1 MRYGTGVVLV
11 VVAGLLWSG
20 FGLAVRH
27 LDGAGAWAVVFWRSV
42 ALVPALMLFV
52 SWRSRGQAMRRVLA
66 TGWSGVVGG
75 LCLIA
80 ASLGGIYS
88 IQATTVANAVFLF
101 AAAPF
106 LTAVLGWALLGERVR
121 GATWASIALAA
132 VGIFIMVREG
142 LALGALDGNLAA
154 LGSALGFAGFT
165 VAIRSGRQGD
175 MMPTVV
181 LGGVFTMIAAAFVAP
196 AMGETLWVSTHDIIL
211 SMAMGACL
219 LATGMALYT
228 IGSRVIP
235 AAELPLLSIVEVLL
249 APVWVW
255 LFLGETASGGTVLGG
270 TILVSAVVL
279 NALSGMRGRAVVP
292 A

>member
-11 VVAGLLWSG
+11 LTAGLLWSG

-52 SWRSRGQAMRRVLA
+52 SWRSKGQAMRRVLA
-66 TGWSGVVGG
+66 TGRSGAIGG

-121 GATWASIALAA
+121 RSTWGAIALAA
-132 VGIFIMVREG
+132 AGIYVMVREG
-142 LALGALDGNLAA
+142 LALGAMDGNLAA
-154 LGSALGFAGFT
+154 LASALGFAGFT
-165 VAIRSGRQGD
+165 IAIRSGRQGD
-175 MMPTVV
+175 MVPTVV
-181 LGGVFTMIAAAFVAP
+181 LGGVFTMIAAALVAP
-196 AMGETLWVSTHDIIL
+196 MMGETLWVSTHDIVL
-211 SMAMGACL
+211 SMGMGAGL

-228 IGSRVIP
+228 VGSRVIP
-235 AAELPLLSIVEVLL
+235 AAELTLLSIVEVLM

-255 LFLGETASGGTVLGG
+255 LFLGETASEG
-270 TILVSAVVL
+270 TILGGALLVGAVIW
-279 NALSGMRGRAVVP
+279 NAISGMRGRVALTL
-292 A
+292 

>member
-11 VVAGLLWSG
+11 LTAGLLWSG

-52 SWRSRGQAMRRVLA
+52 SWRSKGQAMRRVLA
-66 TGWSGVVGG
+66 TGRSGAIGG

-121 GATWASIALAA
+121 RSTWGAIALAA
-132 VGIFIMVREG
+132 VGIYVMVREG
-142 LALGALDGNLAA
+142 LALGAMDGNLAA

-165 VAIRSGRQGD
+165 IAIRSGRQGD
-175 MMPTVV
+175 MVPTVV
-181 LGGVFTMIAAAFVAP
+181 LGGVFTMIAAALVAP
-196 AMGETLWVSTHDIIL
+196 MMGETLWVSTHDIVL
-211 SMAMGACL
+211 SMGMGAGL

-228 IGSRVIP
+228 VGSRVIP
-235 AAELPLLSIVEVLL
+235 AAELTLLSIVEVLM

-255 LFLGETASGGTVLGG
+255 LFLGETASEG
-270 TILVSAVVL
+270 TILGGALLVGAVIW
-279 NALSGMRGRAVVP
+279 NAISGMRGRVP
-292 A
+292 LTL